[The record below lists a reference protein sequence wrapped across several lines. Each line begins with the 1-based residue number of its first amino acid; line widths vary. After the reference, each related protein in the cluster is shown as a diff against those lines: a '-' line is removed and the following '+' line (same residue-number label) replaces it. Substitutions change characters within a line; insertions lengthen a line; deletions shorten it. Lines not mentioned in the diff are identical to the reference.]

1 MIRPARD
8 EDYAAFASLFPEL
21 QIDDP
26 VPSRER
32 WSDELRHETLVADI
46 GGDIRGYINFYRLAT
61 AGHVRNLVVA
71 PAARGTGVGGELMRT
86 AAAHLKHAGI
96 PEWHLNV
103 KVDNAPAIR
112 LYEKL
117 GMAVEHRTTVVALDW
132 TSIDR
137 LPSEAT
143 TVLPVDPADDDDIE
157 RALHL
162 IGGRLA
168 MSRRHAARTLLHLR
182 DSACAPVGIAVFD
195 PALGA
200 SPFRVARPALAA
212 PLIAACRPYAMKPTI
227 QLVIEDDDALAD
239 QLVAAGAMVKLR
251 LLHYLG
257 LL

>member
-8 EDYAAFASLFPEL
+8 DDYAAFASLFPEL

-26 VPSRER
+26 IPSRER
-32 WSDELRHETLVADI
+32 WCDDLRRETLVADV
-46 GGDIRGYINFYRLAT
+46 GGNIHGYISFYKLAA
-61 AGHVRNLVVA
+61 AGYVRNLVVA

-86 AAAHLKHAGI
+86 AAAQLKHAGV

-117 GMAVEHRTTVVALDW
+117 GMAVEHRTTVLGLDW
-132 TSIDR
+132 SALDR
-137 LPSEAT
+137 LPHDDA
-143 TVLPVDPADDDDIE
+143 TVLPVDPAEDDDIE

-168 MSRRHAARTLLHLR
+168 MTRRRASRRLIQLR
-182 DSACAPVGIAVFD
+182 DSSCAPVGIAVFD
-195 PALGA
+195 PELGA
-200 SPFRVARPALAA
+200 SPFRVARPGLAA
-212 PLIAACRPYAMKPTI
+212 PLLAACRPYATKPTL
-227 QLVIEDDDALAD
+227 QVVIEDDAALAD
-239 QLVAAGAMVKLR
+239 LLVAAGATVKLR

-257 LL
+257 VL